1 MRTEGSRNKGC
12 EAEGNLKGILND
24 ASYGKGIDAERM
36 CAAFRR
42 FMVDG

>member
-12 EAEGNLKGILND
+12 AAEGNFKWILHA
-24 ASYGKGIDAERM
+24 ASYGTGIDAERM